1 MEIGKILI
9 YAGIA
14 LIVAGVLFMAVHKFF
29 PLGHLPGDLEWQW
42 GGTKVY
48 FPIISCLLV
57 SIIGSIL
64 LNLFFRR

>member
-14 LIVAGVLFMAVHKFF
+14 LIVVGILFMVVNKFF

-42 GGTKVY
+42 GETKVY
-48 FPIISCLLV
+48 FPLISCLLV